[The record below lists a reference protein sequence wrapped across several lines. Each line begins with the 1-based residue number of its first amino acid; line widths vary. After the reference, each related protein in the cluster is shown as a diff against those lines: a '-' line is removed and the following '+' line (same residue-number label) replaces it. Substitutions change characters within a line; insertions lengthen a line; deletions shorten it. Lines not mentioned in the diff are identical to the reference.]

1 MRVFDSVDDLRAAT
15 GEHLGFSEWHPV
27 DQAQITAFAEATGD
41 RQWIHVDPARAATGP
56 FGTTVAHGYLV
67 LSLLPI
73 LVSEIYRVAGL
84 RMALNYGLN
93 RVRFPAPV
101 PAGSLVRAGARLI
114 SVADAGDG
122 GTQVTSEVTVE
133 REGGTK
139 PCCVAESLARIY
151 AAAQPAGT

>member
-1 MRVFDSVDDLRAAT
+1 MRVFDSVDELRAAA
-15 GEHLGFSEWHPV
+15 GEHLGYSEWHIV

-41 RQWIHVDPARAATGP
+41 RQWIHVDPERAAKGP

-101 PAGSLVRAGARLI
+101 PAGSRVRAGARLI
-114 SVADAGDG
+114 SVESATDG
-122 GTQVTSEVTVE
+122 GVQVTAEVTIE
-133 REGGTK
+133 REGETK
-139 PCCVAESLARIY
+139 PCCVAESVARIY
-151 AAAQPAGT
+151 AAAQPAGS